1 MVELG
6 IELKI
11 MNPLNNQQESLSQ
24 LQLDEISQ
32 MKEFANRI
40 AALPI
45 LDDRSD
51 DEILGYNAEGRLI
64 RD

>member
-11 MNPLNNQQESLSQ
+11 MNPTNNQQESLSP
-24 LQLDEISQ
+24 LQLDEIKQ

-40 AALPI
+40 AAMPI

-51 DEILGYNAEGRLI
+51 DEILGYNAEGHF
-64 RD
+64 D